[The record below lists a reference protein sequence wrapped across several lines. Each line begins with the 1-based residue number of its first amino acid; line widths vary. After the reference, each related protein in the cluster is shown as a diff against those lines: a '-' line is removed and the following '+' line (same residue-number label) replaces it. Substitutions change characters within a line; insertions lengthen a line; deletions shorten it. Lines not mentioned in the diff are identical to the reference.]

1 MIKTEAA
8 KLTRRQREV
17 LTTLARRLSNNEI
30 ARLLHI
36 AEATTNIDW
45 KNFFRHMPPPK
56 RRFLDRKVRPLN
68 YSLSSALASL
78 GSDLT
83 LADHFSC
90 RALVPFLAASPFA
103 VSKDAGLEVI
113 PPAFTALRC

>member
-36 AEATTNIDW
+36 AEATTNIDSEA
-45 KNFFRHMPPPK
+45 
-56 RRFLDRKVRPLN
+56 LLQA
-68 YSLSSALASL
+68 YATAQEALSRSESSTTEL
-78 GSDLT
+78 
-83 LADHFSC
+83 
-90 RALVPFLAASPFA
+90 
-103 VSKDAGLEVI
+103 I
-113 PPAFTALRC
+113 P